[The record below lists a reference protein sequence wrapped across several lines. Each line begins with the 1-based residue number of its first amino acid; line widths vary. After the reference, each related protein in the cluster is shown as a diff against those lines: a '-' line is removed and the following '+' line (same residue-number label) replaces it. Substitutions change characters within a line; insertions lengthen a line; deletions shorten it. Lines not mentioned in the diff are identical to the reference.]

1 MVFNASD
8 FTKLENKE
16 QPASKNDEATVKPA
30 EIEVSVPE
38 RDQDTGE
45 LVCEPASKKDVEANL
60 HSSGVT
66 WQAVTQQGTEVAEAE
81 INQVETTFEALPA
94 YRMAKKDEA
103 TVTPAE
109 IEVSVPERD
118 QDTEELVPQPASK
131 KDAGVHELLQ
141 VRRPPAV
148 DLPVLGLQLASGEA
162 ERAGVLA
169 ARPPAG
175 GSGMQ

>member
-1 MVFNASD
+1 MVFDASD
-8 FTKLENKE
+8 FTKLENKT

-38 RDQDTGE
+38 RDHDTGE

-66 WQAVTQQGTEVAEAE
+66 WQAVTQQGTEVEAE

-94 YRMAKKDEA
+94 YRMAMPCEDEA

-148 DLPVLGLQLASGEA
+148 DLPVLGLQLAAGEA
-162 ERAGVLA
+162 GVFLGTLA
-169 ARPPAG
+169 F
-175 GSGMQ
+175 